1 MILCL
6 EYYYNDL
13 CRTLTLPINVCK
25 TKILFLRRS
34 RSVREF
40 WPISDICRKRVDLL
54 RDICVTSYNNECDVV
69 RISIHSTQLYNAYFN
84 YWPGGST
91 QYTVSKIDDKNIKNP
106 RLRKV
111 LFGELKECKYINN
124 GVSNRLVSSRYLQAD
139 DTEYYTVN
147 QFVMNKL
154 ENPFL
159 EGATTLHI
167 DSKM

>member
-1 MILCL
+1 MASINTL
-6 EYYYNDL
+6 
-13 CRTLTLPINVCK
+13 RTLFTNIHRSLITSTPKNIEKYFLQKALPILQAYNGEDLK
-25 TKILFLRRS
+25 DYPINRS
-34 RSVREF
+34 
-40 WPISDICRKRVDLL
+40 
-54 RDICVTSYNNECDVV
+54 TSYNNECDVV